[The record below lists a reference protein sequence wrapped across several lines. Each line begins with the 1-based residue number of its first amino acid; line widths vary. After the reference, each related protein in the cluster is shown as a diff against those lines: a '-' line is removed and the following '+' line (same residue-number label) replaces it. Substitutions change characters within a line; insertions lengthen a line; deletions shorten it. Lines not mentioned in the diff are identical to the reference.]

1 MSAIRHCGGLRVPAC
16 ACLAVCMLG
25 GWAFVTAA
33 MKKQEEERRSAEDL
47 IAEKQYFEAQQQ
59 RDAAAR
65 TTVLELRASKVAME
79 EEFDRQLEAVESA
92 RDKEGARDDE

>member
-16 ACLAVCMLG
+16 ACMLG

-65 TTVLELRASKVAME
+65 TTVLELRASTVALE